1 MGPKNACLSYAD
13 IAMGVIDKKAK
24 SGTIQPNLWWWYR
37 DDIFD
42 LWTRGQYKLIEF
54 TEFINSPYP
63 TIKFTLVY
71 SPTSLNVLDLTL
83 NLVEGYIQTD
93 IYSKPTDNHI
103 YLLRNSAHPAHCTKA
118 IPFGVTTRVKR
129 NCSTPESFEK
139 RSIGYQN
146 YLINR
151 GYNPNQ
157 VRQQFDKVRS
167 IPREDLLAPQLRSPT
182 KCFHWF
188 WITTPIYPTLAKSC
202 IHINISFMI
211 LPPLQKYSP
220 KGLLFHRLGDLT
232 TFKTFFHTPIK
243 LMIVALTS
251 VVALNAKVNAI
262 FVVIS

>member
-1 MGPKNACLSYAD
+1 
-13 IAMGVIDKKAK
+13 MGVIDKKAK
-24 SGTIQPNLWWWYR
+24 SGTIQPNLLWWYR

-54 TEFINSPYP
+54 TEFINSLYP

-118 IPFGVTTRVKR
+118 IPFGVATRVKR

-167 IPREDLLAPQLRSPT
+167 IPREDLLAPQLRS
-182 KCFHWF
+182 
-188 WITTPIYPTLAKSC
+188 
-202 IHINISFMI
+202 
-211 LPPLQKYSP
+211 
-220 KGLLFHRLGDLT
+220 
-232 TFKTFFHTPIK
+232 
-243 LMIVALTS
+243 
-251 VVALNAKVNAI
+251 
-262 FVVIS
+262 